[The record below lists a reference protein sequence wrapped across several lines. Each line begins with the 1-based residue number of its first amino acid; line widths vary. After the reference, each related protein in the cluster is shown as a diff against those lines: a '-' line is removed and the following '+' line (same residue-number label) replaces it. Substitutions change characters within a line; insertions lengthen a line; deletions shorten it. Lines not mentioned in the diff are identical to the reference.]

1 MIAPVGGKSVKLKRN
16 ESNNHKEKAEFIQR
30 LRQGDRTAFRE
41 LVENYQGLV
50 YNLGLRILWNN
61 EDAEDVL
68 QETFL
73 KVFDNLDTFRGDSDI
88 GTWIYRIA
96 TNAALMK
103 LRSRRRER
111 GQIADIESIEDQEI
125 QPSLLN
131 PNAPDPFDELLQQES
146 QEILEK
152 AINALPDIYRVVFV
166 LKDIQH
172 LSTDEIAKILD
183 LSHEAIYSRLKRAR
197 MQLREAVL
205 AAYKETR
212 SETIHAL
219 S

>member
-1 MIAPVGGKSVKLKRN
+1 MRINEPKSPA
-16 ESNNHKEKAEFIQR
+16 EKAEFVRR
-30 LRQGDRTAFRE
+30 LRQGDRAAFRE
-41 LVENYQGLV
+41 LVERYQSLV

-73 KVFDNLDTFRGDSDI
+73 KVFDNLDSFRGDSDI

-111 GQIADIESIEDQEI
+111 GQFADIENIEDQEI

-152 AINALPDIYRVVFV
+152 AIDSLPDIYRVVFV
-166 LKDIQH
+166 LKDIEH
-172 LSTDEIAKILD
+172 LSTDEIAEILN

-212 SETIHAL
+212 SESTHAL